1 MSGRALQVVVV
12 LLVFAFGATA
22 SGQARRLESYERVM
36 QVERS
41 ADRLTVSFLCP
52 EVFSDWFRQRLS
64 SGFTSRVVIN
74 LQLTDMRGK
83 TLVAQ
88 GTIQYTIRYDIWE
101 ERYAVRVEGLGIRQ
115 DLILRSMDDL
125 VERLGAIRD
134 LPLISLL
141 EVSAQSRYRLQARIV
156 INPTSPEMRRQVRE
170 YVAHPDGRSAIGVQ
184 PSFFG
189 RFSRIFVDEK
199 KIQADAVL
207 TYRSGPL
214 SVPEPPGTD

>member
-1 MSGRALQVVVV
+1 MVAVAASL
-12 LLVFAFGATA
+12 AFGATA
-22 SGQARRLESYERVM
+22 AGQARRLETYERVM
-36 QVERS
+36 QVERNS
-41 ADRLTVSFLCP
+41 ERLTVSFLCP
-52 EVFSDWFRQRLS
+52 EIFSDWFKQRLS

-74 LQLTDMRGK
+74 LQLTDQRGK

-88 GTIQYTIRYDIWE
+88 GTNQYTIRYDIWE
-101 ERYAVRVEGLGIRQ
+101 ERYAVRVEGLGVRQ

-141 EVSAQSRYRLQARIV
+141 DVSPDSRYRIQARIV

-170 YVAHPDGRSAIGVQ
+170 YVAHPDGRSSIGVQ

-189 RFSRIFVDEK
+189 RFSGFFVDEK

-207 TYRSGPL
+207 TYRSGLLTIPAPKADG
-214 SVPEPPGTD
+214 S